1 MSPAGLKRTIA
12 TAVLAIGLSSIGLSA
27 QQTPAT
33 GPRVITIEE
42 AIEIALSNNPSVLQ
56 AENSARLSALTVE
69 QQQRQLLPSVDFNTG
84 TGYVYGTPGL
94 PAQDPTITA
103 GVSANVQVGN
113 VYSTV
118 ANLRQARLNE
128 TGSDFNLV
136 RSRQTVV
143 FNVLSNYLS
152 LVEAQEQLG
161 VQEQNLETVEA
172 QERQIEAL
180 VAQGRRPI
188 SDLYQQQASTASA
201 RLSLLQAER
210 GLVLGRMNLIRNLQL
225 DPFGEYEFVV
235 PELGP
240 LSTDFASLDLQT
252 MTQQALAQRP
262 DLRASEV
269 SLSSAEQGV
278 KIAAANRWPSLS
290 IQLGYNS
297 GSFNSTATG
306 DFFNQLDRGRRGSV
320 SLNLS
325 VPILDFTQG
334 VTRERANIQLD
345 NARIS
350 LENTRLAVTTEVQT
364 AYLDLQLAEQQLQ
377 VAEVQLQAADRAL
390 EMSQTRYDVNAAT
403 LVELTQA
410 QTAQLRAASA
420 LVNARYELVFQ
431 SRLID
436 YYLGNLET
444 GPIGNE

>member
-1 MSPAGLKRTIA
+1 MSIEGLRRSVAAA
-12 TAVLAIGLSSIGLSA
+12 TFAVAVSGITLSA
-27 QQTPAT
+27 QQTPA
-33 GPRVITIEE
+33 GPRVITLEE
-42 AIEIALSNNPSVLQ
+42 AIEIALANNPAVLQ
-56 AENSARLSALTVE
+56 AENSARLSELTVE
-69 QQQRQLLPSVDFNTG
+69 QQQRQLLPSVNLNTG
-84 TGYVYGTPGL
+84 TGYVYGTPGI
-94 PAQDPTITA
+94 PAQDPTLTA
-103 GVSANVQVGN
+103 GVTANMQIGN

-128 TGSDFNLV
+128 TGSEFNLV
-136 RSRQTVV
+136 RSRQTAV
-143 FNVLSNYLS
+143 FNVMSNYLA
-152 LVEAQEQLG
+152 LIEAQEQLV
-161 VQEQNLETVEA
+161 VQQKNLEAVEA

-210 GLVLGRMNLIRNLQL
+210 GLIVGRMNLIRNLQI
-225 DPFGEYEFVV
+225 DPFGEYEFAV

-240 LSTDFASLDLQT
+240 LTASFASLNLESI
-252 MTQQALAQRP
+252 TQQALAQRP

-297 GSFNSTATG
+297 GNFNSTATG
-306 DFFNQLDRGRRGSV
+306 DFFNQLDRGRRGSL
-320 SLNLS
+320 SFNLS

-345 NARIS
+345 NARIN

-377 VAEVQLQAADRAL
+377 VAEVRLQAADRAL

-410 QTAQLRAASA
+410 QTAQLSAASS
-420 LVNARYELVFQ
+420 LVNARYELVFR
-431 SRLID
+431 SRLMD

-444 GPIGNE
+444 GTVN